1 MYTARLNSL
10 QLKYHMFALLGYKDI
25 GIRKFKFSGSVPLSN
40 FVSFICYYGS
50 VLYFSEELF
59 GLTNG

>member
-1 MYTARLNSL
+1 
-10 QLKYHMFALLGYKDI
+10 MFALLGYKDI

-40 FVSFICYYGS
+40 FVSYIGYYGS

-59 GLTNG
+59 GLTKG